1 MLRMVTAYSGFL
13 QKKYIEIMKAAHL
26 CFDGNFIDN
35 AISVFEHFCP
45 GCNIWFIS
53 EPRSGDSRK
62 IKSEGDNIFWYNPQI
77 NSSYINSIQDIVL
90 REKVEVIVLHGMARD
105 FLRILQSLFKKKNYI
120 VYWIFWGFELYG
132 ALGESGKMKLVDN
145 ASPWNPLSY
154 ILPTKYRFLLWHC
167 LIKRTPGCESLLVG
181 TLPYIDY
188 FCFWLHEDYLLLKKY
203 YNTSIQFKYFQY
215 GSVYRKDFKDE
226 NSREK
231 YFVKTSHTILL
242 NHQASTFG
250 NHQTLMK
257 KLRNMKGIDDYEI
270 IVPLSYGSRVVK
282 KLVLWKGKQ
291 MFRKCFK
298 PILDYMDLNSYQ
310 DIIGKAEVAL
320 FGHHRQE
327 AVGNI
332 AFLLACGTKVFLR
345 EDNVLYAYFKKLGY
359 MVFSYESD
367 LHTIEDLNGLSLEQK
382 KFNASVAASHKKCY
396 EDFMPSF
403 FNNDI

>member
-1 MLRMVTAYSGFL
+1 
-13 QKKYIEIMKAAHL
+13 MKVAHL

-35 AISVFEHFCP
+35 AISVFEHFYP
-45 GCNIWFIS
+45 GSNIWFIS

-62 IKSEGDNIFWYNPQI
+62 IKSEGDNIFWFAPQI
-77 NSSYINSIQDIVL
+77 NSSYINSILDIVL
-90 REKVEVIVLHGMARD
+90 RENVDVIVLHGMTKD
-105 FLRILQSLFKKKNYI
+105 FLRILHSLYGNKNYK

-145 ASPWNPLSY
+145 ASPWSPLSY
-154 ILPTKYRFLLWHC
+154 VMPTKYRFLFWHS
-167 LIKRTPGCESLLVG
+167 LIRRTHGCESLLEE
-181 TLPYIDY
+181 TLPYIDF
-188 FCFWLHEDYLLLKKY
+188 FCFWLYEDYLLLNKH

-215 GSVYRKDFKDE
+215 GSVYRKDLKDAD
-226 NSREK
+226 SREK
-231 YFVKTSHTILL
+231 YFAKTSHTILV

-250 NHQTLMK
+250 NHLTLMT
-257 KLRNMKGIDDYEI
+257 KLRSMKGIEDYEI

-291 MFRKCFK
+291 MFHKGFK
-298 PILDYMDLNSYQ
+298 PILDYMNLDSYQ

-345 EDNVLYAYFKKLGY
+345 EDNVLFAYFKRLGY
-359 MVFSYESD
+359 LVFSYESD
-367 LHTIEDLNGLSLEQK
+367 LHTAEDLNGLSLEQK
-382 KFNASVAASHKKCY
+382 NFNASVAASHKKCY
-396 EDFMPSF
+396 EDFMPSLF
-403 FNNDI
+403 SDDI